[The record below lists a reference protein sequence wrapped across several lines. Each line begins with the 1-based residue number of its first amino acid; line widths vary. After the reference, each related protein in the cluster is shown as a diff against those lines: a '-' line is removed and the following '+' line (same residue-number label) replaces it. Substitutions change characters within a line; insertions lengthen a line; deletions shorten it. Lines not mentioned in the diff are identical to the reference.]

1 MPDRTLF
8 CRRRASASMARSQ
21 RTIDPGI
28 ANKTVNNRGATLRQ
42 VAEHAGVSLAT
53 ASYALGSGRRSV
65 SEPTRRRVIDATQ
78 ELGYQPRRRGRYGT
92 SRLSI
97 AAIVPDATNS
107 FFSETVRGIQEVVRS
122 HGHRLVVASS
132 GDDLDAEQDLVSYFR
147 GKSDG
152 LIMAPAGVVGPAVTD
167 MDAGP
172 VPVVLI
178 DRDGAAPSIS
188 SVVMDNVGS
197 AHRATR
203 VLIESGHDR
212 VAIINGPVSV
222 NTARDR
228 LTGFRRAMEEA
239 GIPVRDDYVR
249 SSDFSFEGGR
259 RAAQD
264 LLTLNVPPRAIF
276 SASARLTSG
285 LLFTLKE
292 HGLAWPEDVAVV
304 GFGDAVWASLVR
316 PAITVVEQPAAELG
330 RTAALLLLA
339 RKRDPRT
346 SQHIILDSQ
355 LVVRDSHWGGAQRR
369 LRAK

>member
-1 MPDRTLF
+1 
-8 CRRRASASMARSQ
+8 MARSQ
-21 RTIDPGI
+21 RTIDLGI

-107 FFSETVRGIQEVVRS
+107 FFSDTVRGIQEVVRS

-132 GDDLDAEQDLVSYFR
+132 EDDPDAEQDLVTYFR

-228 LTGFRRAMEEA
+228 FTGFRRAMEEA
-239 GIPVRDDYVR
+239 GMPVRDEYVR
-249 SSDFSFEGGR
+249 SSDFSFEARPPRRPRPSNLECATSSYFLRQRAPYLRASIYFKGARAGVAGR
-259 RAAQD
+259 RRRRRVWRCRLGLSSQASHHGRRTACSGAGPNGSPSAVGAE
-264 LLTLNVPPRAIF
+264 TGPPHF
-276 SASARLTSG
+276 SA
-285 LLFTLKE
+285 
-292 HGLAWPEDVAVV
+292 H
-304 GFGDAVWASLVR
+304 R
-316 PAITVVEQPAAELG
+316 P
-330 RTAALLLLA
+330 R
-339 RKRDPRT
+339 
-346 SQHIILDSQ
+346 
-355 LVVRDSHWGGAQRR
+355 
-369 LRAK
+369 